1 MPEATRLLVVDDNED
16 NRDMLAR
23 RLRKRG
29 FDVDEA
35 EDGRSALARLDQHTY
50 DLVVL
55 DVMMPDMS
63 GLDVL
68 SRIRATRSRVELPVL
83 MATAKTE
90 SQDVVEALERGA
102 NDYVTKPLDFPVVL
116 ARINAQLRT
125 RQETPRPDSTI
136 LPQNMRAEPGTVLDG
151 RYRVEAIL
159 GEGAFAIVFKATQL
173 STGQTVAVKVLHA
186 SRAEERDNVD
196 RRRFERE
203 MRIIGKLQHPNVV
216 RFVDFGVLNARVRY
230 DSAGWSADGTE
241 TGTPAAGLTRP
252 RLMPRSLPYLV
263 MEHLDGETLQ
273 QLVKREGAIPS
284 ERAVDLVLP
293 VISAVAAAHE
303 AGVLHRDLKPP
314 NIFVVRGLA
323 GQLEPKVLDFGIAK
337 PLDEQASVLTMNQTA
352 SVLGTPEYMAPEQL
366 RETREPDA
374 RTDVYALGCIL
385 YELLAG
391 DRAFRASSYIELLQ
405 KVSTGQVTPLRER
418 SPSVPADLERIV
430 GRAMHLEPES
440 RYSSAEAFGN
450 ALLEWASDVGRA
462 RWSGSFVAFRDPSLV
477 PQAPEAP
484 PHAQSQA
491 QPPQGQAQRAQA
503 PNAPPTPTHGS
514 DRAPSHASGHSPRFE
529 EASPPVPSPTVPSTQ
544 EPTEPHRALTASQGA
559 PPQHA
564 MLRVGLMLLAI
575 GVLLLGAALL
585 ALALR

>member
-1 MPEATRLLVVDDNED
+1 MSAPARLLVVDDNED

-29 FDVDEA
+29 FEVDVA
-35 EDGRSALARLDQHTY
+35 EDGRSALASLEQGSY

-68 SRIRATRSRVELPVL
+68 STIRRTRSRVELPVL

-90 SQDVVEALERGA
+90 SQDVVDALERGA

-125 RQETPRPDSTI
+125 RQETPRPVDATI
-136 LPQNMRAEPGTVLDG
+136 LPSNMRAEPGTVLDG
-151 RYRVEAIL
+151 RYRVQSVL
-159 GEGAFAIVFKATQL
+159 GEGAFAIVFGATQL

-186 SRAEERDNVD
+186 ARADERDSVD

-203 MRIIGKLQHPNVV
+203 MRIIGKLQHPNVI
-216 RFVDFGVLNARVRY
+216 RLVDFGVLNARVRM

-252 RLMPRSLPYLV
+252 RLMPRTLPYLV
-263 MEHLDGETLQ
+263 MEYLDGETLQ
-273 QLVKREGAIPS
+273 QLVKREGALSS
-284 ERAVDLVLP
+284 ERAVDLMLP
-293 VISAVAAAHE
+293 VISAVAAAHDH
-303 AGVLHRDLKPP
+303 GVLHRDLKPP
-314 NIFVVRGLA
+314 NIFVVRGVG

-374 RTDVYALGCIL
+374 RTDIYALGCIL
-385 YELLAG
+385 YEMLAG
-391 DRAFRASSYIELLQ
+391 DRAFRATSYIELLQ
-405 KVSTGQVTPLRER
+405 QVSTGKVTPLRER
-418 SPSVPADLERIV
+418 ISSVPGELERIV
-430 GRAMHLEPES
+430 SRAMSLDPEA

-450 ALLEWASDVGRA
+450 ALLEWASDIGRA
-462 RWSGSFVAFRDPSLV
+462 RWSGSFVAFRDPSLPPPEPAPSAVQITANAQPVSPVMATGPGAVLSDSLPPSQV
-477 PQAPEAP
+477 PTDSFPAVAP
-484 PHAQSQA
+484 PST
-491 QPPQGQAQRAQA
+491 
-503 PNAPPTPTHGS
+503 APPNNAHVIRLG
-514 DRAPSHASGHSPRFE
+514 
-529 EASPPVPSPTVPSTQ
+529 V
-544 EPTEPHRALTASQGA
+544 
-559 PPQHA
+559 
-564 MLRVGLMLLAI
+564 MLLSV